1 MTENTKYAFT
11 SETLDMGNE
20 VILKR
25 IVALKDFGDVKKGD
39 LGGWL
44 ESEENLSPLGDSWV
58 SDEAKVYD
66 KAKVSGNAEV
76 YDKAEVSGNAKVY
89 NKARVFGNA
98 EVYRSAKV
106 FGNAKVYG
114 DARVSGNAEV
124 FENGEVCNR
133 AMIWGNVKVYGDSR
147 VSGIAKVDGSSMVYG
162 NALVTDYAGVSGY
175 VEVYGDV
182 QVSGRAHL
190 YADAKVASN
199 EDYIVFKNNWSSG
212 RVFTWTKSNDMWLV
226 GCFYGTGEELIEKAY
241 KDSEESGRKYELY
254 VNLVKELQK

>member
-11 SETLDMGNE
+11 SETLDIGKG

-58 SDEAKVYD
+58 YEEAKV
-66 KAKVSGNAEV
+66 AE
-76 YDKAEVSGNAKVY
+76 NAKVY
-89 NKARVFGNA
+89 GDARVFGNA
-98 EVYRSAKV
+98 KVYKSAEVY
-106 FGNAKVYG
+106 GCAKVYG
-114 DARVSGNAEV
+114 DARVSGKAKV
-124 FENGEVCNR
+124 FENGVVYGR
-133 AMIWGNVKVYGDSR
+133 AMIWGNAKVYGDSI
-147 VSGIAKVDGSSMVYG
+147 VSGLAKVSGDAFIYEHAKIFGASH
-162 NALVTDYAGVSGY
+162 VSGH

-182 QVSGRAHL
+182 QLIGDASL
-190 YADAKVASN
+190 YGDAKVASN

-226 GCFYGTGEELIEKAY
+226 GCFYGTGEELIKKAY
-241 KDSEESGRKYELY
+241 QDSEESGRKYELY

>member
-11 SETLDMGNE
+11 SETLDIGKGI
-20 VILKR
+20 ILKR

-58 SDEAKVYD
+58 YEEAKV
-66 KAKVSGNAEV
+66 AE
-76 YDKAEVSGNAKVY
+76 NAKVY
-89 NKARVFGNA
+89 GDARVFGNA
-98 EVYRSAKV
+98 KVYKNAEVY
-106 FGNAKVYG
+106 GCAKVYG
-114 DARVSGNAEV
+114 DARVSGKADV
-124 FENGEVCNR
+124 FENGVVYGR
-133 AMIWGNVKVYGDSR
+133 AMIWGNAKVYGDSI
-147 VSGIAKVDGSSMVYG
+147 VSGLAKVSGYSSVYG
-162 NALVTDYAGVSGY
+162 NALVTDCAGVSGY

-182 QVSGRAHL
+182 QVIGDAYL

-212 RVFTWTKSNDMWLV
+212 RPFTWTKSNDMWLV

>member
-11 SETLDMGNE
+11 SDTLDMGNE

-25 IVALKDFGDVKKGD
+25 IVALKDFGCVKKGD

-58 SDEAKVYD
+58 YEE
-66 KAKVSGNAEV
+66 AKVSG
-76 YDKAEVSGNAKVY
+76 DAKVY
-89 NKARVFGNA
+89 GDARVFGNA
-98 EVYRSAKV
+98 EVYKNAEVYGRAKVYGDARISGKAKV
-106 FGNAKVYG
+106 FENGVVYGRAMIWGNAKVYG
-114 DARVSGNAEV
+114 DSIVSGLA
-124 FENGEVCNR
+124 
-133 AMIWGNVKVYGDSR
+133 K
-147 VSGIAKVDGSSMVYG
+147 VSGDAFIYEHAKIFGASH
-162 NALVTDYAGVSGY
+162 VSGH

-182 QVSGRAHL
+182 QLIGDASLFG
-190 YADAKVASN
+190 DAKVASN

-226 GCFYGTGEELIEKAY
+226 GCFYGTGEELIKKAY
-241 KDSEESGRKYELY
+241 QDSEESGRKYELY

>member
-11 SETLDMGNE
+11 SETLDIGKGL
-20 VILKR
+20 ILKR

-58 SDEAKVYD
+58 YEEAKV
-66 KAKVSGNAEV
+66 AE
-76 YDKAEVSGNAKVY
+76 
-89 NKARVFGNA
+89 
-98 EVYRSAKV
+98 
-106 FGNAKVYG
+106 NAKVYG
-114 DARVSGNAEV
+114 DARVSGNAKVYKNAEV
-124 FENGEVCNR
+124 CGRAKVYGDARVSGNTKVYENGEVYNR
-133 AMIWGNVKVYGDSR
+133 AMVWGNVKVYGDSR
-147 VSGIAKVDGSSMVYG
+147 VSGLAKVSGYSTVYG

-175 VEVYGDV
+175 VEVYGDA
-182 QVSGRAHL
+182 QVSGRAYL

-199 EDYIVFKNNWSSG
+199 EDYIMFKNNWSSG

-241 KDSEESGRKYELY
+241 QDSEESGRKYELY